1 MMRVKDITFA
11 EPADN
16 LLFDDVLLAQAEPGG
31 GVSAGVLRFW
41 ESAVPFIVLGRSG
54 AAERELRLDAVR
66 ASGIPVLRRMS
77 GGGTVV
83 QGRGCL
89 NYALVLPKVLD
100 RQLEDVRGSYRWIS
114 EKILAVLRGTGV
126 EAVFQPISD
135 LALADGNRKFSGN
148 AQRRTRSFILHHG
161 TLLYDY
167 DLGRIEQLLAMPVE
181 VPPYRQ
187 GRGHLE
193 FVTNIGLDPEAFK
206 RGLIRIFGA
215 GEPERV
221 LSTQE
226 AEGLAAFRRDRPVPV
241 EFNGMNRSGSGAA
254 GGELPLETT

>member
-16 LLFDDVLLAQAEPGG
+16 LLFDDVLLAQAESGG
-31 GVSAGVLRFW
+31 GASAGAMRFW
-41 ESAVPFIVLGRSG
+41 ESETPFIVLGRSG
-54 AAERELRLDAVR
+54 VAERELRPDTVR
-66 ASGIPVLRRMS
+66 AAGIPVLRRTS

-89 NYALVLPKVLD
+89 NYALVLPKALD
-100 RQLEDVRGSYRWIS
+100 RCLDDVRGSYRWIS
-114 EKILAVLRGTGV
+114 EKILAVLRETGV

-167 DLGRIEQLLAMPVE
+167 DLGRIERLLAMPVE

-206 RGLIRIFGA
+206 RGLVRVFGGGEVETA
-215 GEPERV
+215 LDAQDAQTLARFRQERCVRVELPDDYGLRGEPSTNR
-221 LSTQE
+221 LS
-226 AEGLAAFRRDRPVPV
+226 
-241 EFNGMNRSGSGAA
+241 
-254 GGELPLETT
+254 